1 MSAKKSPKKNSAAS
15 AKKVSDM
22 KKVEDFLKKNKIL
35 YELGSNNGIT
45 PYIFMSF
52 GDDGKTEKPCD

>member
-1 MSAKKSPKKNSAAS
+1 MKKSPKKTSKAV

-22 KKVEDFLKKNKIL
+22 QKVEDFLKKNKIL
-35 YELGSNNGIT
+35 YEVGSNNGIT

-52 GDDGKTEKPCD
+52 GDHGETEKPCD